1 MSQPNR
7 KHPRS
12 EVEEVADHYNQRPE
26 VGVKKRKESSI
37 YRMKSFNN
45 WVKSVLIRNHVKAG
59 DKVLDL
65 GCGKGGD
72 LLKYSKSK
80 ISFLFG
86 ADIASVSINQAKER
100 HKAIKFDKFEADFLV
115 HDCFGKPI
123 KEHLPE
129 NFVADAVSMQ
139 FCMHY
144 AFESEEK
151 VRMMLRN
158 VSENLKSGGVL
169 YATVPNSNWIVKKLR
184 ASSDLKFGNS
194 IYSIKFESRDKF
206 PIFGHK
212 YWFCLEDAIDDC
224 PEYLVHFPTLERL
237 AKEFKLKL
245 IFKKGFHEIY
255 ETFCRHPEYNEL
267 LYRMNVINDANSNS
281 TEPLMDPEQWEA
293 SGIYIGCA
301 FKKE

>member
-1 MSQPNR
+1 MSQPSR
-7 KHPRS
+7 KKPRS

-26 VGVKKRKESSI
+26 VGIKKRKESSI

-45 WVKSVLIRNHVKAG
+45 WVKSVLIRNHVKNG
-59 DKVLDL
+59 YKILDL

-80 ISFLFG
+80 ISFLVG
-86 ADIASVSINQAKER
+86 ADIASVSIEQAKER
-100 HKAIKFDKFEADFLV
+100 YKSMKFDKFEAEFLV

-123 KEHLPE
+123 KEHLPKE
-129 NFVADAVSMQ
+129 FTADAVSMQ

-151 VRMMLRN
+151 VRTMLKN
-158 VSENLKSGGVL
+158 VSENMKTGGVL
-169 YATVPNSNWIVKKLR
+169 YATVPNSYWIVKKLK
-184 ASSDLKFGNS
+184 ASSGLKFGNS
-194 IYSIKFESRDKF
+194 IYSIKFESKDKF

-224 PEYLVHFPTLERL
+224 PEFLIHFPTLQKIAAEY
-237 AKEFKLKL
+237 KLEL

-255 ETFCRHPEYNEL
+255 EAFCQHEEYNEL
-267 LYRMNVINDANSNS
+267 LYRMNVISDPSN
-281 TEPLMDPEQWEA
+281 THDPLIDPEQWEA
-293 SGIYIGCA
+293 AGIYLGCA
-301 FKKE
+301 FKKV